1 MLLGDGPQER
11 LFHASVALFGVGGVG
26 GFCAE
31 ALARAGIGALDLYDD
46 DTVSESNLNR
56 QLIALHSTLGRPKAE
71 VMAERVR
78 DINPACRVRALRMFY
93 LPENA
98 GEVDLSRYDY
108 VVDAVDTVSAKLELA
123 VRCQALGVPLISA
136 MGSGNKLDPSAF
148 SVSDLSKTE
157 GCPLARVMRKE
168 LRKRGIHHLKVVW
181 SREEPRAPWP
191 PRRRSSPPAGT
202 PAPPPPPAGPSR
214 ARSPLSPAP
223 PGWCWPG
230 RSSGI
235 WPVSDRLKKAAPC
248 IGTDLYRGLFSLFF
262 SPAGLS
268 PGSGGR

>member
-1 MLLGDGPQER
+1 MNEYEDFERRQQRTRLLVGDGKLER
-11 LFHASVALFGVGGVG
+11 LRRAHVLVLGVGGVG
-26 GFCAE
+26 AYAAE
-31 ALARAGIGALDLYDD
+31 QLARAGVGRLTLVDGD
-46 DTVSESNLNR
+46 VVEPSNCNR
-56 QLIALHSTLGRPKAE
+56 QLPALTANFGRPKAE

-181 SREEPRAPWP
+181 SREEPRAPLAP
-191 PRRRSSPPAGT
+191 PEAELPPGGDTRPASSPRRAV
-202 PAPPPPPAGPSR
+202 
-214 ARSPLSPAP
+214 
-223 PGWCWPG
+223 PGSVSFVPG
-230 RSSGI
+230 
-235 WPVSDRLKKAAPC
+235 A
-248 IGTDLYRGLFSLFF
+248 
-262 SPAGLS
+262 AGLVLA
-268 PGSGGR
+268 GAVIRDLAGL

>member
-1 MLLGDGPQER
+1 
-11 LFHASVALFGVGGVG
+11 
-26 GFCAE
+26 
-31 ALARAGIGALDLYDD
+31 
-46 DTVSESNLNR
+46 
-56 QLIALHSTLGRPKAE
+56 
-71 VMAERVR
+71 MAERVR

-108 VVDAVDTVSAKLELA
+108 VVDAVDTVSAKLGWPSA
-123 VRCQALGVPLISA
+123 ARPWGVPLISA

-181 SREEPRAPWP
+181 SREEPPRPLAPGGGA
-191 PRRRSSPPAGT
+191 PPAGT
-202 PAPPPPPAGPSR
+202 PAPPPPP
-214 ARSPLSPAP
+214 
-223 PGWCWPG
+223 PG
-230 RSSGI
+230 RPGLGLLCPRRRRAGAGRGGHPGSGR
-235 WPVSDRLKKAAPC
+235 SLTASKSCPC
-248 IGTDLYRGLFSLFF
+248 IGTDLYRGLFFTLFQ
-262 SPAGLS
+262 SAGLS

>member
-123 VRCQALGVPLISA
+123 VRCQALGSRSSA
-136 MGSGNKLDPSAF
+136 PWARATSWTPPPSP
-148 SVSDLSKTE
+148 SPT
-157 GCPLARVMRKE
+157 CP
-168 LRKRGIHHLKVVW
+168 KR
-181 SREEPRAPWP
+181 RAAPWP
-191 PRRRSSPPAGT
+191 G
-202 PAPPPPPAGPSR
+202 
-214 ARSPLSPAP
+214 
-223 PGWCWPG
+223 
-230 RSSGI
+230 
-235 WPVSDRLKKAAPC
+235 
-248 IGTDLYRGLFSLFF
+248 
-262 SPAGLS
+262 
-268 PGSGGR
+268 

>member
-1 MLLGDGPQER
+1 MRTLLFFSLCCSQAICRPAGGAPLWKDEVGPVSDQFSRSRMLLGDGPQER

-136 MGSGNKLDPSAF
+136 MGSGNKLDPSLLRLADI
-148 SVSDLSKTE
+148 SETY
-157 GCPLARVMRKE
+157 GCPLARVMRRE
-168 LRKRGIHHLKVVW
+168 LRSRGIQHQTVVF
-181 SREEPRAPWP
+181 SPEEPAP
-191 PRRRSSPPAGT
+191 T
-202 PAPPPPPAGPSR
+202 LQLEAPPPGRRSVPASNPWV
-214 ARSPLSPAP
+214 PA
-223 PGWCWPG
+223 
-230 RSSGI
+230 
-235 WPVSDRLKKAAPC
+235 
-248 IGTDLYRGLFSLFF
+248 T
-262 SPAGLS
+262 AGLLM
-268 PGSGGR
+268 GSKVVRELISREG

>member
-56 QLIALHSTLGRPKAE
+56 Q
-71 VMAERVR
+71 
-78 DINPACRVRALRMFY
+78 INPACRVRALRMFY

-181 SREEPRAPWP
+181 SREEPRAPLAP
-191 PRRRSSPPAGT
+191 PEADLPPGGDTRPASSPRRAVPGSVSFVPGT
-202 PAPPPPPAGPSR
+202 
-214 ARSPLSPAP
+214 
-223 PGWCWPG
+223 
-230 RSSGI
+230 
-235 WPVSDRLKKAAPC
+235 
-248 IGTDLYRGLFSLFF
+248 
-262 SPAGLS
+262 AGLVLA
-268 PGSGGR
+268 GAVIRDLAGL